1 MGMFKVFFMKKVK
14 RKNKKDVN
22 TIKPKPYTVKQ
33 ENDIVIGKMLMW
45 IFILLIV
52 SGFNGFLFVHLEFE
66 RRKEKVANFVSGNQ
80 SEI

>member
-1 MGMFKVFFMKKVK
+1 
-14 RKNKKDVN
+14 
-22 TIKPKPYTVKQ
+22 
-33 ENDIVIGKMLMW
+33 MW

-80 SEI
+80 PEI